1 VKDIAISVIIPVY
14 NTEKYVEETINSVL
28 DNAFK
33 NYEIICVNDGS
44 TDHSLNILNEYAGKY
59 DHIKV
64 VNQEN
69 KGLSAARNIGFRTA
83 VGKYIYFLD
92 SDDKISPDA
101 LGILYECLEK
111 NQLDVLFFSGD
122 SFYENEELKEEFP
135 AFMEAY
141 LRNGIYEKPC
151 KGLDMLSQLQQ
162 NSDYTPS
169 ACLQIVRRQFLIE
182 NEIDFPE
189 GIMHEDNLFSFKVI
203 FQAERAFCVND
214 IYFHRRVRETS
225 LMTTAK
231 SHKNLL
237 GYYISLIKVVEY
249 LADKELTLE
258 EQESVGKRIR
268 ALNASVSKIYA
279 SISEEERD
287 IFYEKLADISEYYR
301 LLFKSTT
308 LQSIER
314 EECVKKKLKKTK
326 KELASVRQELEG
338 VKKSRIYR
346 FVSSLKRPFRKIKKC
361 IKK

>member
-1 VKDIAISVIIPVY
+1 MKDIAISVIIPVY

-101 LGILYECLEK
+101 LGSLYECLEK
-111 NQLDVLFFSGD
+111 NHLDVLYFSGA
-122 SFYENEELKEEFP
+122 SFYENEELKEKFP
-135 AFMEAY
+135 AFMDSY
-141 LRNGIYEKPC
+141 LRKGIYEKTC
-151 KGLDMLSQLQQ
+151 KGLELLSQLQQ
-162 NSDYTPS
+162 QSDYSHS
-169 ACLQIVRRQFLIE
+169 ACLQIIRRQFLIE
-182 NEIDFPE
+182 NEIKFPE

-203 FQAERAFCVND
+203 FSAERAFCIND
-214 IYFHRRVRETS
+214 IYFHRRVHEAS
-225 LMTTAK
+225 LMTTAT

-258 EQESVGKRIR
+258 EQDCVGKRIR
-268 ALNASVSKIYA
+268 ALKANVNKSYV
-279 SISEEERD
+279 SISEEERN
-287 IFYEKLADISEYYR
+287 IFYEKLADFSEYYR

-314 EECVKKKLKKTK
+314 EERAKEKLKKTK
-326 KELASVRQELEG
+326 KELASVRQELEV
-338 VKKSRIYR
+338 VKNSRIYR
-346 FVSSLKRPFRKIKKC
+346 FVSYLKRPFRKIKMC